1 VGGTGGSGWGKER
14 LQRQDETTKEKKR
27 EKDRHSTAPG
37 MGRYIGESVPGK
49 RQTDKWREIVLE

>member
-1 VGGTGGSGWGKER
+1 MGGEVRGGKER
-14 LQRQDETTKEKKR
+14 LQGRQDETTKEEKR
-27 EKDRHSTAPG
+27 EKHRHSTAPG